1 MPQIAK
7 KILNRCYNNIP
18 IVTSEAASYKLKEGH
33 CMVTGMNFV
42 PNMQIQGQSWQS
54 KTDTPVIASIKV
66 GDVTDSAQ
74 LDKPEAN
81 DNFLQKL
88 RNYFINKRRQKLESI
103 PPEKRTASQQAEI
116 EANKKS
122 VDYML

>member
-1 MPQIAK
+1 
-7 KILNRCYNNIP
+7 
-18 IVTSEAASYKLKEGH
+18 
-33 CMVTGMNFV
+33 MVTGMNFV